1 MLSGCGG
8 GASTVAAPHGRS
20 DQDPTAALPPIGATE
35 QTLRDQL
42 AARGAEVLKSRSISR
57 LDARWVNAHAELT
70 VKQGYP
76 TGFARVSNLYGLTVQ
91 GLADSDAMVAAA
103 GEPAVQTMVSFEGSL
118 SVFVQ
123 WRDAQDVWQARR
135 ELVAR
140 LGTHVLE
147 QHFIA
152 GTARAVQPLLIQQ
165 QLQGW
170 QEAHRVLSLGSSR
183 TWNVER
189 CLPGAGGQRDG

>member
-1 MLSGCGG
+1 
-8 GASTVAAPHGRS
+8 
-20 DQDPTAALPPIGATE
+20 
-35 QTLRDQL
+35 
-42 AARGAEVLKSRSISR
+42 
-57 LDARWVNAHAELT
+57 
-70 VKQGYP
+70 
-76 TGFARVSNLYGLTVQ
+76 
-91 GLADSDAMVAAA
+91 
-103 GEPAVQTMVSFEGSL
+103 MVSFEGSL